1 MCREKNDTVARMK
14 GLQSTGMCAL
24 CGESGISKRSI
35 ERHLVMCLKHVQ
47 KTSDEKF
54 FHLFVTDP
62 YNSRYWLHIEAV
74 ESATV
79 QTLDWFLRE
88 IWVECCGHLSQFSIG
103 GPTRKLKDVLAQR
116 RKFSYEYDFGTT
128 TDLSLE
134 VIARGAPV
142 SFGKN
147 AVRLLARNDALDIPC
162 YICEKTATVVC
173 LDCQQELRGPHDELR
188 MFFCEMCI
196 NARSKHSHHDDEE
209 MRLPVVNSPRMGVC
223 GYTGE
228 K

>member
-1 MCREKNDTVARMK
+1 M
-14 GLQSTGMCAL
+14 
-24 CGESGISKRSI
+24 
-35 ERHLVMCLKHVQ
+35 
-47 KTSDEKF
+47 
-54 FHLFVTDP
+54 
-62 YNSRYWLHIEAV
+62 
-74 ESATV
+74 
-79 QTLDWFLRE
+79 RE

-173 LDCQQELRGPHDELR
+173 LDCQQELRGPNDELR